1 MIPHVEESNPLAVS
15 GLASAAR
22 WACCATSMEPSLTI
36 GQSGPYDS
44 RNCGSTE
51 GNVGC
56 HSQLPGRTEDTL
68 SSNEKRSPLKEK
80 PLRYPGQSLDEQL
93 DHMQSDMLMLLLAA
107 LLGVA
112 VAVWEWW
119 RWYWDY
125 PPQPIVATVFAVVVA
140 GYCIPKLFR
149 LSSRRRDFELGR
161 DGERLVGQA
170 LEELRQEGYSIFH
183 DVVGKDF
190 NVDHVVVSQR
200 GIFAIETKTY
210 RKREGNPKITFDG
223 EKILVDGKS
232 MNPSPVEQATRNANW
247 LEQTLLASTGKGFAV
262 RPVIVFPGWCVE
274 PSPKGTAAWVLNP
287 KVLPDFIRYEP
298 ATISDAD
305 LHLIA
310 FHLSR
315 YIRAN

>member
-1 MIPHVEESNPLAVS
+1 M
-15 GLASAAR
+15 
-22 WACCATSMEPSLTI
+22 
-36 GQSGPYDS
+36 
-44 RNCGSTE
+44 
-51 GNVGC
+51 
-56 HSQLPGRTEDTL
+56 

-93 DHMQSDMLMLLLAA
+93 DQMQWEMLMFVLAA

-125 PPQPIVATVFAVVVA
+125 PPQPIVATVFAVVLG
-140 GYCIPKLFR
+140 GYCIPKFLKIRR
-149 LSSRRRDFELGR
+149 LRRDFELGR

-170 LEELRQEGYSIFH
+170 LEELRQEGYSVFH

-200 GIFAIETKTY
+200 GIFAIETKTR

-232 MNPSPVEQATRNANW
+232 MSPNPLEQATRNANW

-262 RPVIVFPGWCVE
+262 RPVVVFPEWWVD

-287 KVLPDFIRYEP
+287 GALPAFIRHEP
-298 ATISDAD
+298 VTISDDD